1 MSLFQIQDTKSR
13 PTSGISTSGQA
24 PFVQDLSHHHCKT
37 MESPPIPSYVRGGPQ
52 PADDIVQLSR
62 EISMENLRELQK
74 YAERLQL
81 EATCVRLWSNGI
93 QDQIMDETEKV
104 QNWISGMIGELN
116 RLRRVQPAWVH
127 ELQAQANQQP
137 PSSMVPCSASAAAQA
152 SSSSASSVPAKA
164 APASKHPSMAST
176 PRNAPFPN
184 VQGTDLWAGHKP
196 RSQ

>member
-1 MSLFQIQDTKSR
+1 MD
-13 PTSGISTSGQA
+13 
-24 PFVQDLSHHHCKT
+24 
-37 MESPPIPSYVRGGPQ
+37 SPPIPSYLRGGPQ

-62 EISMENLRELQK
+62 EASMENLRELQR
-74 YAERLQL
+74 YAERLQF

-127 ELQAQANQQP
+127 QLQAQASQQP
-137 PSSMVPCSASAAAQA
+137 PSSMAPSPASAPAQA
-152 SSSSASSVPAKA
+152 SSSSASSVPVKA
-164 APASKHPSMAST
+164 APTSKNPSMAST
-176 PRNAPFPN
+176 RRNAPFPN
-184 VQGTDLWAGHKP
+184 VQGADPWAGHKP